1 MNPWAGRPPRPKIGK
16 EAKQIKKKNKK
27 KEKQKEKRKET
38 TSKVSSESVL
48 RFLYSLEDF
57 HYILTTLKCVNS

>member
-1 MNPWAGRPPRPKIGK
+1 MGGPTPETEDWERSKTNLKKIK
-16 EAKQIKKKNKK
+16 RKKSKKK
-27 KEKQKEKRKET
+27 KET